1 MFGFREHFV
10 VQAPTNGTAYGDLEF
25 NGSHI
30 ISMFQGIDQNWNGSR
45 LVTVSYG
52 QGSNHTVLSFRAM
65 TPGLDINFLVDIYG
79 Q

>member
-1 MFGFREHFV
+1 MCFSEHFV
-10 VQAPTNGTAYGDLEF
+10 IEAPTNGTAYGDLEF
-25 NGSHI
+25 NGTHI

-52 QGSNHTVLSFRAM
+52 EGNTHVILSFRALS
-65 TPGLDINFLVDIYG
+65 PGLDINFIIEIYG